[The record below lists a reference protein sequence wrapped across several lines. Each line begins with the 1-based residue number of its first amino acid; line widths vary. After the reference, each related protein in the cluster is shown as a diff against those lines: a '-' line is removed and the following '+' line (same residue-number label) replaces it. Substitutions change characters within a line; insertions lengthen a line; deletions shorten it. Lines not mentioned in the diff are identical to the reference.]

1 MKKIILL
8 FALVGLLMP
17 GFAQNS
23 AQKTD
28 DIGRIALSVYLD
40 RNKTKLP
47 SSAYNILQNK
57 MQTLVSQNGLG
68 GTFGQRFIIT
78 ANCNLLT
85 QDITPTAPPM
95 HAYTLEVTFYVGDA
109 VEGTLFAST
118 SVTSKGVGET
128 PDKAYIAALK
138 AVKSGSPELKDM
150 LNTAKQK
157 IVEYY
162 NSKCDFLLAAAES
175 QYKVEEYDE
184 AIYQLMTIPEVCKE
198 CYMKAQDKIAGI
210 YQSKIDKECAS
221 LLTSARAA
229 WVPRGSA
236 EDSRES
242 AIMASELLAQV
253 NPNASC
259 HGEALKLM
267 NEIGAKMEALDK
279 RDWEFR
285 LKMEQHAHEE
295 NMSIINATKEVAVA
309 RAKNQPKT
317 VYKIYWW

>member
-1 MKKIILL
+1 MDGSTFSFVYSLIK
-8 FALVGLLMP
+8 MYEP
-17 GFAQNS
+17 
-23 AQKTD
+23 T
-28 DIGRIALSVYLD
+28 LSCDY
-40 RNKTKLP
+40 
-47 SSAYNILQNK
+47 
-57 MQTLVSQNGLG
+57 
-68 GTFGQRFIIT
+68 
-78 ANCNLLT
+78 
-85 QDITPTAPPM
+85 
-95 HAYTLEVTFYVGDA
+95 E
-109 VEGTLFAST
+109 
-118 SVTSKGVGET
+118 
-128 PDKAYIAALK
+128 
-138 AVKSGSPELKDM
+138 KS
-150 LNTAKQK
+150 
-157 IVEYY
+157 
-162 NSKCDFLLAAAES
+162 
-175 QYKVEEYDE
+175 
-184 AIYQLMTIPEVCKE
+184 
-198 CYMKAQDKIAGI
+198 I